1 MRQRRIE
8 PVMVFVTD
16 NQLFGARKEIAELA
30 LSRQL
35 PSMHSFPDEV
45 EDDGLISTD
54 PWVEQSVRPPLRIP
68 PRPVL
73 SKFIPQQIISG
84 G

>member
-16 NQLFGARKEIAELA
+16 NQLFGRRKEIAELA

-45 EDDGLISTD
+45 EDDGLISYGPLAGTKRSSAATD
-54 PWVEQSVRPPLRIP
+54 FLLAKCSRNSSRN
-68 PRPVL
+68 
-73 SKFIPQQIISG
+73 K
-84 G
+84 